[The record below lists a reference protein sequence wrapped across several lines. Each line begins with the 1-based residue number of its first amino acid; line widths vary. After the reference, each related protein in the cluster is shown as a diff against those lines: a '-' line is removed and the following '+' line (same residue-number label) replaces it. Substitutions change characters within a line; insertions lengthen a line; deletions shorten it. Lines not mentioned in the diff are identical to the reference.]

1 MRRKGAGLQAMSKP
15 LFMHQPRHKDTE
27 DPSVGAR
34 PEESTMRAS
43 PLQILHFDGFS
54 NKKCIIIKGGGLGLT
69 WVENA
74 LCFCV

>member
-1 MRRKGAGLQAMSKP
+1 MYSPSMRRKGAGLQAMSKP

-43 PLQILHFDGFS
+43 LLQILHFDTLAFQ
-54 NKKCIIIKGGGLGLT
+54 IKN
-69 WVENA
+69 VS
-74 LCFCV
+74 